1 MRPLIVLVFHL
12 PEMAAEAYLDFV
24 TAEQPLVSLAVQT
37 ALDLSMPQ
45 QITLQHC
52 QQHLVSELGRL

>member
-1 MRPLIVLVFHL
+1 MRPLSVLVFHL
-12 PEMAAEAYLDFV
+12 SEMAAEAYLDFV

-45 QITLQHC
+45 QRCSIVSNA
-52 QQHLVSELGRL
+52 VSELGGL